1 MFKSLIATALLSFS
15 VGAKSIDHQEAA
27 TSSQTIYVNGSYNFQ
42 QIYDFDNDDFDLSD
56 FNIVFDDISDFKSYS
71 NPISYYDNNTSHFY
85 YLSSINF
92 NTNTGDRGLMIL
104 TFNIYDVY
112 STDSFSVRIY
122 DGDYVYDVD
131 SDYADMI
138 INFRN
143 TYILTGDEAKL
154 FNIFFT
160 KEDNDLTTTYNGYYS
175 FNNNISS
182 INNWYFISGAFSFN
196 NRVYNI
202 FTNKGDGVVGSSPYA
217 ICGSYFNIE
226 QQQYYM
232 QSFGLPFDRNY
243 VSSNNVLMSNAKMS
257 KASYNILTNYG
268 VFAYQHESTY
278 DDADWKDLLFSVV
291 DSPIYMISRLL
302 NFELFGIN
310 LYIALAG
317 LLTIVII
324 VFCVRKFL

>member
-15 VGAKSIDHQEAA
+15 VGVKSIDQREAA
-27 TSSQTIYVNGSYNFQ
+27 TTNQSIYVNGSYNFQ
-42 QIYDFDNDDFDLSD
+42 QSYGFDTDDFDLND
-56 FNIVFDDISDFKSYS
+56 YNIVFDDISDVKSYS
-71 NPISYYDNNTSHFY
+71 NPISYYESNTAHFY

-92 NTNTGDRGLMIL
+92 NTNTGYRDLMVL

-160 KEDNDLTTTYNGYYS
+160 KEDNELTTTYNGYYS
-175 FNNNISS
+175 FNNGLSS
-182 INNWYFISGAFSFN
+182 INSWYFISGAFSFN

-202 FTNKGDGVVGSSPYA
+202 FTNKGDGVLGSSPVT
-217 ICGSYFNIE
+217 IVGSYYNVESNSYFMQQFN
-226 QQQYYM
+226 
-232 QSFGLPFDRNY
+232 LPFDRNY

-257 KASYNILTNYG
+257 KTSYNVLASYG
-268 VFAYQHESTY
+268 VFAYQHDPGY
-278 DDADWKDLLFSVV
+278 DDSDWKDLLFSVM

>member
-15 VGAKSIDHQEAA
+15 VGAKSIDHRESAA
-27 TSSQTIYVNGSYNFQ
+27 TNQSIYVNGSYNFQ
-42 QIYDFDNDDFDLSD
+42 QSFTFDTDDFDLSD
-56 FNIVFDDISDFKSYS
+56 YNIVFDNSDVKSYS
-71 NPISYYDNNTSHFY
+71 NPISFYNSNSSHFY

-92 NTNTGDRGLMIL
+92 NTNTGVSDLIIL

-112 STDSFSVRIY
+112 SVNSFSVRFY
-122 DGDYVYDVD
+122 DGDYIYDVD

-154 FNIFFT
+154 FKIFFT

-182 INNWYFISGAFSFN
+182 INNWFFISGAISFN
-196 NRVYNI
+196 NRVYNV
-202 FTNKGDGVVGSSPYA
+202 FTNKGDGVVGSSATA

-226 QQQYYM
+226 QNQYYM

-257 KASYNILTNYG
+257 KVSYNILTNYG
-268 VFAYQHESTY
+268 VFAYQHDPTY
-278 DDADWKDLLFSVV
+278 DDADWKDLLFSVM

-302 NFELFGIN
+302 NFQLFGIN
-310 LYIALAG
+310 LYLALAG

>member
-1 MFKSLIATALLSFS
+1 MIKTLFATALLSFS
-15 VGAKSIDHQEAA
+15 VGAKSIDYRDVAS
-27 TSSQTIYVNGSYNFQ
+27 TNQTIYVNGSYNLRDSFS
-42 QIYDFDNDDFDLSD
+42 FDNDDFDIASYTITFEDITDTKSWLNPMSFSD
-56 FNIVFDDISDFKSYS
+56 SG
-71 NPISYYDNNTSHFY
+71 SHFY
-85 YLSSINF
+85 YLSSLVF
-92 NTNTGDRGLMIL
+92 NTNNRNITGI
-104 TFNIYDVY
+104 TFNKYDVY
-112 STDSFSVRIY
+112 SIDSFSFTIS
-122 DGDYVYDVD
+122 DGFDISDVD
-131 SDYADMI
+131 QDYSDVI

-154 FNIFFT
+154 FDIFFT
-160 KEDNDLTTTYNGYYS
+160 KEDNILTTTYNGYYS

-182 INNWYFISGAFSFN
+182 INNWYFISGAISFN
-196 NRVYNI
+196 NRVYNV
-202 FTNKGDGVVGSSPYA
+202 FTNKGDGVVGSSATA

-226 QQQYYM
+226 LQQYYM

-243 VSSNNVLMSNAKMS
+243 VSSNNVLMSNAKMT

-268 VFAYQHESTY
+268 VFAYQHDSTY
-278 DDADWKDLLFSVV
+278 DDADWKDLLFSVM

-302 NFELFGIN
+302 NFQLFGIN